1 MNPSGQKPRSPLRQV
16 GGSVLV
22 ITLFIALLLG
32 MVLTSYLLLIR
43 AQNVSVARSQAW
55 HTALTA
61 AEAGVEEALAQLNVA
76 PLTTNLAFDAV
87 WRSEADGYVL
97 DQPRNLNVG
106 PNLAGSSYSVRILSA
121 TPPVVSASIYATGYA
136 SVPAISVTLT
146 RTLEVTT
153 TNAPLFSVGAVV
165 RDGFNLNGYSF
176 TADSY
181 DSDSWLYSNKIAG
194 GKYDPNKRKQNG
206 GVASTLGIL
215 NASQVEILGPLFLGA
230 TAADNFASDFPVFN
244 DFNADLPEVTTPVL
258 PGSVSAPGG
267 RWFDE
272 IYYDY
277 WLDKPQHQTVS
288 LDGSVRVK
296 DAVHAVLYVTGNV
309 NITNLWIGE
318 DASLKL
324 YVGGGNAIIGRLFVA
339 EAAAAFQYYGLP
351 GNTNIV
357 LAETTNFIGTI
368 YAPNACLTTAGS
380 GSALDFQGALAVQ
393 SAELFKHFRL
403 HYDEN
408 LHRSP
413 VHGPLRGFIVTG
425 WREL

>member
-1 MNPSGQKPRSPLRQV
+1 MS
-16 GGSVLV
+16 GSVLV

-55 HTALTA
+55 HAALTA
-61 AEAGVEEALAQLNVA
+61 AEAGVEEALAQLNVT
-76 PLTTNLAFDAV
+76 PLATNLAFDAA

-136 SVPAISVTLT
+136 NVPAISATMT
-146 RTLEVTT
+146 RTLEITT

-181 DSDSWLYSNKIAG
+181 DSDSWLYSNKSAG

-215 NASQVEILGPLFLGA
+215 NASHVEIMGPLFLGA
-230 TAADNFASDFPVFN
+230 GGTNDFASDFPVFN

-258 PGSVSAPGG
+258 PGNVSAPEG
-267 RWFDE
+267 RWYNA

-277 WLDKPQHQTVS
+277 WLDKDQHQIVS

-296 DAVHAVLYVTGNV
+296 DNVQTVLYVTGSV
-309 NITNLWIGE
+309 NITNLWVGE
-318 DASLKL
+318 HASLKL
-324 YVGGGNAIIGRLFVA
+324 YVGGGNAIIGRMFVA
-339 EAAAAFQYYGLP
+339 ESASAFQYYGLP

-357 LAETTNFIGTI
+357 LAGTTNFIGTI
-368 YAPNACLTTAGS
+368 YASNARLTTTGGGS
-380 GSALDFQGALAVQ
+380 TLDFQGALAVK
-393 SAELFKHFRL
+393 SAELFQHFRL

>member
-1 MNPSGQKPRSPLRQV
+1 MKPAGPTQRWLRPPV
-16 GGSVLV
+16 TGSVLV

-55 HTALTA
+55 HAALTA
-61 AEAGVEEALAQLNVA
+61 AEAGVEEALAQLNVT
-76 PLTTNLAFDAV
+76 PLATNLAFETA
-87 WRSEADGYVL
+87 WRPEASGYVL

-121 TPPVVSASIYATGYA
+121 TPPAISAYIYATGYA
-136 SVPAISVTLT
+136 NVPAISATMT
-146 RTLEVTT
+146 RTLEITT
-153 TNAPLFSVGAVV
+153 TNAPLFSVGATV

-181 DSDSWLYSNKIAG
+181 DSDSQLTSNKDAG
-194 GKYDPNKRKQNG
+194 GKYDPNKRMQNG
-206 GVASTLGIL
+206 GVASTLGFV
-215 NASQVEILGPLFLGA
+215 NASSVEIMGPLFLGTSA
-230 TAADNFASDFPVFN
+230 TGGFASEFPVFN
-244 DFNADLPEVTTPVL
+244 DFNADLAEVTTPVM
-258 PGSVSAPGG
+258 PGNVSAPQG
-267 RWFDE
+267 RWVSEVF
-272 IYYDY
+272 YDY
-277 WLDKPQHQTVS
+277 WLDKTQHRATS
-288 LDGSVRVK
+288 LNGSVRVK
-296 DAVHAVLYVTGNV
+296 DNVNTVLYVIGNV

-324 YVGGGNAIIGRLFVA
+324 YVGGGNAILGSIFVA
-339 EAAAAFQYYGLP
+339 ESAAAFQYYGLS

-357 LAETTNFIGTI
+357 LAGTTNFIGTI
-368 YAPNACLTTAGS
+368 YAPNARLTTAGS
-380 GSALDFQGALAVQ
+380 GGALDFQGALAVK
-393 SAELFKHFRL
+393 SADLFKHFRL

-413 VHGPLRGFIVTG
+413 VNGPLRGFIVTG